1 MGRAA
6 VFISH
11 TSLGRPSW
19 VKPLLDNLPA
29 ATRRPSLKILF
40 DRGANITPSTRMAR
54 VTSSFHAQSVV
65 VAARWALLVYHPRR
79 LWQPEVQRLRGNW
92 TSKSVRQLFFRAIG
106 YCGAFPWTFGTFCR
120 LAETEFE
127 PCRTSGA
134 GELDRCSLVR
144 VSSLAPW
151 SAASFAA
158 CSATWVDWASVAS
171 DWVVSFRDWVL
182 IMPETSSNLRIIAS
196 WVSAIC

>member
-120 LAETEFE
+120 LGGTEYVL
-127 PCRTSGA
+127 CRAPGTGYLA
-134 GELDRCSLVR
+134 RCSRVR
-144 VSSLAPW
+144 TSSLASW
-151 SAASFAA
+151 SSTSFTACFVICTDCASI
-158 CSATWVDWASVAS
+158 AS
-171 DWVVSFRDWVL
+171 DWVVIVRHWTA
-182 IMPETSSNLRIIAS
+182 TSSVNSSTLRISES